1 MLFSLFLLDNVYGA
15 GVMLAGVLVCAALYL
30 AGGLIPRCGRT
41 RKGRKTVLLGLLC
54 GEAVCDLAW
63 WLIYFPGG
71 EYRNYGIGGVY
82 GALLWPLALF
92 IIGAVVGA
100 INADRTE
107 EEPL

>member
-1 MLFSLFLLDNVYGA
+1 MLFSLLLLDNVYGG

-30 AGGLIPRCGRT
+30 AVGLIPRRGRT
-41 RKGRKTVLLGLLC
+41 RKGRRTVLLGLLC

-63 WLIYFPGG
+63 FLLYFPGG

-92 IIGAVVGA
+92 IIGAAVGG
-100 INADRTE
+100 INAARTE
-107 EEPL
+107 EKT